1 MQSTAH
7 RPMASVYRV
16 EVSGWD
22 SSQTFFVE
30 KSDLEWDEETGK
42 NVVLNHS
49 LREGAILFV
58 RLLQPTAPD
67 RSFPVPYEVEF
78 STETREGNY
87 QFRIRRVRPRTAE
100 AEEISTNLS
109 ESFF

>member
-7 RPMASVYRV
+7 RPLASVYRV

-22 SSQTFFVE
+22 STQTYFVE
-30 KSDLEWDEETGK
+30 KSELEWDEETGK
-42 NVVLNHS
+42 QVVLS
-49 LREGAILFV
+49 RTMRERAILFV

-78 STETREGNY
+78 IAAMDNGHQ
-87 QFRIRRVRPRTAE
+87 QFRIHRVRPRMGE
-100 AEEISTNLS
+100 RQ
-109 ESFF
+109 

>member
-22 SSQTFFVE
+22 CAQMFFVE
-30 KSDLEWDEETGK
+30 KSDLEWDEERGK
-42 NVVLNHS
+42 NVVLNHMVKD
-49 LREGAILFV
+49 GAILFV

-78 STETREGNY
+78 SAETREGNF
-87 QFRIRRVRPRTAE
+87 QVRIRRMRPRTAE
-100 AEEISTNLS
+100 QDELSAALS
-109 ESFF
+109 ESYF